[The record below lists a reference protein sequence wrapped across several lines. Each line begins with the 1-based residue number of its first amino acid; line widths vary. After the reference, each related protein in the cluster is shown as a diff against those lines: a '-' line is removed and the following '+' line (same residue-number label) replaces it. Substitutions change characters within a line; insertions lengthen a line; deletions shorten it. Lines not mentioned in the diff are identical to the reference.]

1 MRVAIILGLYSGVLQ
16 AAGTFCHA
24 EPLVIGNDFTHR
36 IPAEGSGEA
45 GMDDAVL
52 SVSQHVIITDVNV
65 YLDITHE
72 NVIDLKIYLSSPA
85 GQYIELKDDALMIL
99 FWQGDPLP
107 NMYGTIF
114 DDEAVLT
121 LPEGQPPYTDRFQ
134 PAENQYLSVFDGQDA
149 YGDWT
154 LEIFDMASGD
164 IGALDRWELR
174 FEVTDTPEPSSL
186 CYLAILAGFFF
197 GKPKKRATAVSAV
210 PKKHA

>member
-1 MRVAIILGLYSGVLQ
+1 MRVAIILGLGSGILL
-16 AAGTFCHA
+16 ASGARCRA
-24 EPLVIGNDFTHR
+24 EPLVIGSDFTNR

-72 NVIDLKIYLSSPA
+72 NVIDLIIYLYSPA
-85 GQYIELKDDALMIL
+85 GQCVELKDDALMNS
-99 FWQGDPLP
+99 FFQEDPLP
-107 NMYGTIF
+107 NMYGTVF
-114 DDEAVLT
+114 NDEAILT
-121 LPEGQPPYTDRFQ
+121 LPEGQPPYTGRFL

-154 LEIFDMASGD
+154 LEIYDMALGD
-164 IGALDRWELR
+164 IGALDRWELC
-174 FEVTDTPEPSSL
+174 FKVIHTPEPSSL

-197 GKPKKRATAVSAV
+197 GKPKKRATAVSPV